1 LIEEELTIKGIEVSY
16 YIVCKRNL
24 WLFSHGID
32 FERFSDDVEIGKI
45 ISELRKLLLKG
56 IF

>member
-1 LIEEELTIKGIEVSY
+1 MIDEELTIKGIEVSY
-16 YIVCKRNL
+16 YIVCIRKL

-45 ISELRKLLLKG
+45 ISELRKLILKG